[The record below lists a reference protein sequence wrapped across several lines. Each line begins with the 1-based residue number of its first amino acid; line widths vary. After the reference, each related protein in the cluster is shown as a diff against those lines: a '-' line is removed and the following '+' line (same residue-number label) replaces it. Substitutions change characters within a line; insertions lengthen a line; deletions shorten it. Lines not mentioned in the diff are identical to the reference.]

1 VVTKDRHLQTLVLVA
16 LVVLLCD
23 LATKEL
29 ALFFLSDGAV
39 RLPLLP
45 RSIRFVLV
53 ANSGAAGGVWLGEYT
68 RAINIGLTTL
78 AIALAT
84 PVCRA
89 LAQIHRH
96 APMSLGLIVGAAMG
110 NLLSLLIAPAVID
123 FIAIDRGHGRELVFN
138 VADMAALFGLL
149 LMAPI
154 TIAIVRQ
161 LRAARRTAT
170 AS

>member
-1 VVTKDRHLQTLVLVA
+1 LVA

-45 RSIRFVLV
+45 KAIRFVLV
-53 ANSGAAGGVWLGEYT
+53 ANSGAAGGVWLGEHT
-68 RAINIGLTTL
+68 RAINIGATTF
-78 AIALAT
+78 AITLAT

-89 LAQIHRH
+89 LAQIHRL

-123 FIAIDRGHGRELVFN
+123 FIAIDRGHGHEFVFN
-138 VADMAALFGLL
+138 VADVAALAGLL

-154 TIAIVRQ
+154 TIAIVQR
-161 LRAARRTAT
+161 LRETRRTA
-170 AS
+170 AAA